1 MSLAGLAAHLGH
13 QLAIGRGHAHATA
26 AAVHADG
33 GFGLQVEQFVGVG
46 VVRLAVFVELDVKA
60 VALTGRTTDGG
71 LEADGFLRTVRI
83 QHRLTGGVQH
93 RHIDRDLVVLTRH
106 DRALADFFAFLVQH
120 AIALNPVD
128 RFVKGQPYRH
138 RAFDLALRQPQVRA
152 AVDIQRLGQVQTTD
166 HAGSTVG
173 ATLARHQRT
182 GQRQRAGIGHL
193 HAHVGRAT
201 AGRAD
206 FEAVALVQG
215 AAIELEGKAV
225 NFRRRFLIQFVG
237 PHDRTVGTLHRVVV
251 VAAERHLIVV
261 GGQRAAVGDG
271 DIQVAGTCAVAGRA
285 QAALTDGFGTV
296 DVVEQRRAELAV
308 GIQALPQLL
317 VDRVGNHQRRAPQL
331 IDRRGQHIVTVTNQA
346 ADLAA
351 ADHRGDVRAG
361 RRVVD
366 LNRVLA
372 LVGFTRHSR
381 KRVGGVAQHQGL
393 TGAEGDV
400 VHVVVLLHRHA
411 DQLVE
416 RAHGFI
422 ARIHQVV
429 RGVAPARRLGDLL
442 VQRSNGRCVLVD
454 HGGQGFQLAVHA
466 LVLLVELA
474 GNRVEPVAQ
483 GLGVAQQQVT

>member
-1 MSLAGLAAHLGH
+1 MAVRG
-13 QLAIGRGHAHATA
+13 GHAYATP
-26 AAVHADG
+26 AAVHAHG
-33 GFGLQVEQFVGVG
+33 RFGLQVEQFVGVG
-46 VVRLAVFVELDVKA
+46 VVCLAVLVELDVEA
-60 VALTGRTTDGG
+60 VALARRATDGG
-71 LEADGFLRTVRI
+71 LEADGFGRAVRVG
-83 QHRLTGGVQH
+83 HRQTGGVQY

-128 RFVKGQPYRH
+128 RFVKRQSYGH
-138 RAFDLALRQPQVRA
+138 RAFDFALRQPQVRA
-152 AVDIQRLGQVQTTD
+152 AVDVQRLRQVQTTD
-166 HAGSTVG
+166 HASATVG
-173 ATLARHQRT
+173 ATLARHQRA

-206 FEAVALVQG
+206 FETVALVQP
-215 AAIELEGKAV
+215 AAIELEGKTV
-225 NFRRRFLIQFVG
+225 DFRGRFLVQFVG
-237 PHDRTVGTLHRVVV
+237 PHDRAVGALHRVVV
-251 VAAERHLIVV
+251 VAAECHLIVV

-271 DIQVAGTCAVAGRA
+271 DIQVARTRAVAARR

-317 VDRVGNHQRRAPQL
+317 VDRVGNHQRGAPQL

-346 ADLAA
+346 ADLAP
-351 ADHRGDVRAG
+351 ADHRGDVRGG

-381 KRVGGVAQHQGL
+381 QRVGGVAQHQGL

-400 VHVVVLLHRHA
+400 VHVVVFLHRHA
-411 DQLVE
+411 DQLIK
-416 RAHGFI
+416 RTHGFV

-429 RGVAPARRLGDLL
+429 RGIAPGRRLGNLL
-442 VQRSNGRCVLVD
+442 VQ
-454 HGGQGFQLAVHA
+454 
-466 LVLLVELA
+466 
-474 GNRVEPVAQ
+474 
-483 GLGVAQQQVT
+483 